1 MNYSETIQFLYS
13 QLPVFQR
20 EGAAAYKANLD
31 NTLALDERLNHPHKN
46 YKTIHIA
53 GTNGKGS
60 VSHTLASVLQK
71 QGYKV
76 GLYTSPHLK
85 DFRERIRVNGQM
97 VEEQYVVDFVAE
109 NQPFIQSHQPSF
121 FELTVGL
128 AFKYFESKQV
138 DIAVIEVGL
147 GGRLDSTNIITPIL
161 SVITNISFDHK
172 NLLGDTLEKIAF
184 EKGGII
190 KPNIPV
196 VIGRK
201 ECETSKVFEKLAQE
215 NRSTIIFTEEMF
227 QTEHPFKTITN
238 RQLFNIYSNKQLKY
252 EKLEFDL
259 MGFYQ
264 KENIVTILT
273 AIELL
278 KRGGLDISRESI
290 YQGISSVTETT
301 GLMGRWQTLGNN
313 PLIICDTGHNE
324 DGIRQIVEQI
334 HQTPYK
340 NLHMVIGMVNDKEI
354 DDILALLPK
363 EAQYYFTKAD
373 IPRSLDEKIL
383 QEKANSKGLI
393 GNCYHKVALAIENAK
408 KNAEVNDLIFIGGST
423 FIVAE
428 AL

>member
-60 VSHTLASVLQK
+60 VSHSLASILQK

-85 DFRERIRVNGQM
+85 DFRERIRINGQM
-97 VEEQYVVDFVAE
+97 VEEQFVVDFVADS
-109 NQPFIQSHQPSF
+109 QPFIQSHKPSF

-128 AFKYFESKQV
+128 AFKYFEFKEV
-138 DIAVIEVGL
+138 DIAIIEVGL

-172 NLLGDTLEKIAF
+172 NLLGDTLKKIAT

-201 ECETSKVFEKLAQE
+201 VSEYSDVFEEIAAKNGSPLSYA
-215 NRSTIIFTEEMF
+215 EEIF
-227 QTEHPFKTITN
+227 QTEHPFKTISN
-238 RQLFNIYSNKQLKY
+238 KQLFNIYSKKELIY
-252 EKLEFDL
+252 DKLEFDL

-264 KENIVTILT
+264 TENIVTILA
-273 AIELL
+273 AIEVLRKSGL
-278 KRGGLDISRESI
+278 KIDSDSI
-290 YQGISSVTETT
+290 YKGISSVSETT

-324 DGIRQIVEQI
+324 DGIKQIVNQI
-334 HQTPYK
+334 DQTPHK
-340 NLHMVIGMVNDKEI
+340 KLHMVIGMVNDKEI

-363 EAQYYFTKAD
+363 DAQYYFTKAD
-373 IPRSLDEKIL
+373 LPRSLDEKLL
-383 QEKANSKGLI
+383 QEKAKIQGLS
-393 GNCYHKVALAIENAK
+393 GNCYPKVTLAIENAK
-408 KNAEVNDLIFIGGST
+408 KNADVNDLIFIGGST
-423 FIVAE
+423 FVVAE